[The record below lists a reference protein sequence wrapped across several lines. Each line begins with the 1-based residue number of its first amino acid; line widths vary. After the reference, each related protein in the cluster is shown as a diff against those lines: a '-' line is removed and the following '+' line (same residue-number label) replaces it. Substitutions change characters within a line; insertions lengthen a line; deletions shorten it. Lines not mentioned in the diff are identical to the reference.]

1 MWLGTLAHTS
11 EPGMSLIHKMWFAL
25 LGGTLSLALRP
36 IYRRLHNRGVGI
48 SRLVAASAV
57 CSYLLTVV
65 WGAGYRT
72 GVRLIEAAITGSAV
86 NWPSTAALFGGTL
99 FFSFIMMAWSVL
111 YFGVKYYRDVETE
124 RARALAAEGEAHRAE
139 LQALRYQL
147 NPHFLFN
154 TMNAI
159 STLIVE
165 GRDRDA
171 ERMVTRLSDFL
182 RLTLENDTEPEVPL
196 AEEVDFAERYLEI
209 EKIRFGD
216 RLQSTVDISPD
227 VLSAQVPALLLQPL
241 VENAVRHGITPREE
255 GGHLR
260 VEGRRAGNRLLLRVA
275 DDGVGLSDTDD
286 TCSSGVGLSNTRAR
300 LDALYGDDA
309 SFRIERSDGGGCA
322 VVIDIPYHEDASTR

>member
-124 RARALAAEGEAHRAE
+124 RARALAAESEAHRAE

-182 RLTLENDTEPEVPL
+182 RLTL
-196 AEEVDFAERYLEI
+196 EVDFAERYLEI

-260 VEGRRAGNRLLLRVA
+260 IEGRRAGNRLLLRVA